1 MDPFGLARRVTAVG
15 MRTVEG
21 ALVAPDLVAGLWGE
35 VTDLVGRMHRV
46 LDRVDH
52 LAERVG
58 RELDEVDDLLDRS
71 RGLLGA
77 AGEVND
83 IAHQTALGARD
94 TRELAE
100 QQLLRVQALL
110 DLYRPVLEALAPV
123 GREAA
128 LMLRPGHLRGLARLL
143 DELPSLVD
151 RIEPTLDS
159 VGDVAP
165 HLEDMTDRLE
175 NVGQVVEGLPGAKLL
190 KRRGQ
195 AREDSSDE

>member
-110 DLYRPVLEALAPV
+110 VSTVPSSRRSPRSAARP
-123 GREAA
+123 R
-128 LMLRPGHLRGLARLL
+128 
-143 DELPSLVD
+143 
-151 RIEPTLDS
+151 
-159 VGDVAP
+159 
-165 HLEDMTDRLE
+165 
-175 NVGQVVEGLPGAKLL
+175 
-190 KRRGQ
+190 
-195 AREDSSDE
+195 